1 MEGAYRHA
9 YLENQKKQANA
20 YDLGR
25 FDRKGKS
32 AEKELEFFK
41 GMTSQATN
49 IANQIEAGGYDTN
62 SITKLEELLATFQS
76 LYNNYAQE
84 KVRNPAVGASENMR
98 QIMDNLRDV
107 LIRIQQSAPQYAER
121 VKEHLRDLE
130 SMYVKTGGSQFI
142 KGVPTPAYLRG
153 GFIPDN
159 EKPNAVG
166 TSSMGRYSGDVPYD
180 VAYHE
185 PTLAERMAKDGNIP
199 LYEEHRYSKMAMNS
213 DWN

>member
-9 YLENQKKQANA
+9 YLANQNRQAKN

-41 GMTSQATN
+41 GMTSQASN

-62 SITKLEELLATFQS
+62 SITKLEELLSTFQS

-121 VKEHLRDLE
+121 VKEHLRDLD
-130 SMYVKTGGSQFI
+130 SMYVKTGG
-142 KGVPTPAYLRG
+142 GMNPRMVG

>member
-41 GMTSQATN
+41 GISSQAKN
-49 IANQIEAGGYDTN
+49 IENQIMSQGYDTN

-84 KVRNPAVGASENMR
+84 KIRNPATGASEGMR
-98 QIMDNLRDV
+98 IIMDQLKSV
-107 LIRIQQSAPQYAER
+107 LNNIQQAAPQYAQR
-121 VKEHLRDLE
+121 VQEHLKELNN
-130 SMYVKTGGSQFI
+130 MYVRTGGSQFI
-142 KGVPTPAYLRG
+142 KGVPTPSYIRG
-153 GFIPDN
+153 G
-159 EKPNAVG
+159 
-166 TSSMGRYSGDVPYD
+166 SMGRYTDQVPVDTY
-180 VAYHE
+180 YHE
-185 PTLAERMAKDGNIP
+185 PTLAERMAMDRNIP
-199 LYEEHRYSKMAMNS
+199 LYEDHKYHKMTMNS
-213 DWN
+213 DYN

>member
-41 GMTSQATN
+41 GIASQAKN
-49 IANQIEAGGYDTN
+49 IENQIMSQGYDTN

-84 KVRNPAVGASENMR
+84 KIRNPATGASEGMR
-98 QIMDNLRDV
+98 IIMDQLKTV
-107 LIRIQQSAPQYAER
+107 LNNIQQAAPQYAQR
-121 VKEHLRDLE
+121 VQEHLKELNN
-130 SMYVKTGGSQFI
+130 MYVRTGGAKHNMS
-142 KGVPTPAYLRG
+142 G
-153 GFIPDN
+153 G
-159 EKPNAVG
+159 
-166 TSSMGRYSGDVPYD
+166 SMGRYTDQVPVDTY
-180 VAYHE
+180 YHE
-185 PTLAERMAKDGNIP
+185 PTLAERMAMDRNIP
-199 LYEEHRYSKMAMNS
+199 LYEDHKYHKMTMNS
-213 DWN
+213 DYN